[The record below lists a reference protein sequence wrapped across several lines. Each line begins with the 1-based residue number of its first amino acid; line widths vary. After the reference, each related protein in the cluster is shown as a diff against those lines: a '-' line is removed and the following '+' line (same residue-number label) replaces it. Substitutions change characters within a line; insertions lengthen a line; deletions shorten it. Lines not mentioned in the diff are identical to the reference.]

1 MKKIIAG
8 ICTNLLITNLAMAE
22 NRIEGID
29 ITEEYEVPFSDNN
42 LGVGVSRTEKTM
54 SNDSGKLINNF
65 NMSRSV
71 KYTCGNIFGIFI

>member
-8 ICTNLLITNLAMAE
+8 ICTNLLITNLAIAE
-22 NRIEGID
+22 NRIESID

-42 LGVGVSRTEKTM
+42 LGAGITKNEKIM

-65 NMSRSV
+65 LG
-71 KYTCGNIFGIFI
+71 GNSINNGGFY